1 MHGSLCVV
9 DNTAPSIINC
19 VDVHIEPKRRRFD
32 LENIYILVNLGI
44 LEFSSLKSTVSSNI
58 SL

>member
-32 LENIYILVNLGI
+32 LGNIYILVNLAI
-44 LEFSSLKSTVSSNI
+44 LEFSSLKSSKI